1 MFKKRH
7 PATSHPERSGAP
19 RSEGSLT
26 NSFVIGIFNDEK
38 NLLASAR
45 EIREGGIDIYDV
57 YAPYPIHALEGI
69 MGIRRSRLPY
79 VCFGAGLGGC
89 FLALVFQVW
98 TSATNW
104 PLNVGGKPL
113 NSFPAFIPIAFEIT
127 VLLGGLVTTAA
138 FLARSELFPLK
149 HILPLRSLLIKPR
162 LFHEK
167 VTDDHFMI
175 AVERTPA
182 LDVKKVRHI
191 LERHHAIAVEERG
204 TGP

>member
-1 MFKKRH
+1 LAK
-7 PATSHPERSGAP
+7 SNG
-19 RSEGSLT
+19 
-26 NSFVIGIFNDEK
+26 FVIGIFNEEK
-38 NLLASAR
+38 NLLAGAK
-45 EIREGGIDIYDV
+45 EIKESGIDIYDI
-57 YAPYPIHALEGI
+57 YTPYPIHALEEI

-89 FLALVFQVW
+89 LLALVFQVW

-104 PLNVGGKPL
+104 PLNVGGKPF

-149 HILPLRSLLIKPR
+149 HILPLRSLLIRPR
-162 LFHEK
+162 LFHER

-175 AVERTPA
+175 AVERTA
-182 LDVKKVRHI
+182 SLDVRKVKHI
-191 LERHHAIAVEERG
+191 LERHQAVAVEERG
-204 TGP
+204 LAP